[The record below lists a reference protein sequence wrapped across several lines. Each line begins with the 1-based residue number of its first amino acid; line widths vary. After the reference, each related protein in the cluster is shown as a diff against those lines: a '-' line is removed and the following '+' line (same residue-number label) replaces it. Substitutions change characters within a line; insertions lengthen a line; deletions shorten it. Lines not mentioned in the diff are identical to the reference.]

1 MAALQAP
8 SVTFPCDSTD
18 RSTTPKCPLGT
29 RAWDA
34 AGNEYVYVK
43 AGSNISALQAVEF
56 AGSAL
61 GFDDVDPTSAADRYV
76 LGAANGTAFT
86 AGEYGF
92 ILTRGVTTV
101 LATDAIAAGAPVASS
116 ATAGLLAA
124 AGTSS
129 LAYRGVVLV
138 TNANADT
145 VGATIYL
152 F

>member
-1 MAALQAP
+1 MAALQGP
-8 SVTFPCDSTD
+8 STTFPCDSAD
-18 RSTTPKCPLGT
+18 RSTTAKCPLGT

-34 AGNEYVYVK
+34 SGNEYVYVK
-43 AGSNISALQAVEF
+43 AGSAIGALQAVEF

-76 LGAANGTAFT
+76 LGAANGTAFD
-86 AGEYGF
+86 AGDYGF

-124 AGTSS
+124 AGATS